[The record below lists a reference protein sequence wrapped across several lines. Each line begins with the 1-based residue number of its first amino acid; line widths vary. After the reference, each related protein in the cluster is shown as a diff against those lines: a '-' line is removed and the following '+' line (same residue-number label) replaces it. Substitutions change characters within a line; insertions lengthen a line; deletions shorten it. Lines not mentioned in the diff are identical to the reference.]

1 MASSVLAP
9 TPALCLASGPSVS
22 NNPSN
27 PSDDAQMDR
36 LNSLRTGFTPAQ
48 ACESIGNTSPLYSV
62 SPFALM
68 TTIMT
73 DIERPHYTAI
83 SPLPLGTFVFAL
95 LLDLSYIHTN
105 KHILTT
111 NDHGHNWEYTC
122 IMPAHL
128 HMRSHAR
135 LSIAGSFKRHSAN
148 SLRTEHQCD
157 CSARKLALGRTY
169 TGRSFLEEEQ
179 QHYRA
184 FTESKRLTHCA
195 YFNKNP
201 TFGDNLRNQAFW
213 TLRLPRLGNNET
225 GTLSRLKT

>member
-83 SPLPLGTFVFAL
+83 SPLSLSTFVSCFTSGSVLHSHEQAYFDDERSWAQL
-95 LLDLSYIHTN
+95 GIHMY
-105 KHILTT
+105 HASP
-111 NDHGHNWEYTC
+111 
-122 IMPAHL
+122 PAH
-128 HMRSHAR
+128 A
-135 LSIAGSFKRHSAN
+135 
-148 SLRTEHQCD
+148 
-157 CSARKLALGRTY
+157 
-169 TGRSFLEEEQ
+169 
-179 QHYRA
+179 
-184 FTESKRLTHCA
+184 
-195 YFNKNP
+195 
-201 TFGDNLRNQAFW
+201 
-213 TLRLPRLGNNET
+213 
-225 GTLSRLKT
+225 LSRTPFNSWLFQAPLCKFTSN